1 MQKVINVLAL
11 TSFAVS
17 AAVVGSVAY
26 VAMNQESIKGQI
38 GDQIGDMIGEAVGGA
53 VGDLPGM
60 LGGGAI
66 GEAGGGLPAPGS
78 SAGMGLPMP
87 F

>member
-11 TSFAVS
+11 ASFAVS
-17 AAVVGSVAY
+17 AAVVGAGAY
-26 VAMNQESIKGQI
+26 VYMNQEAIKGQI
-38 GDQIGDMIGEAVGGA
+38 GSQIGNMIGEAVGGA
-53 VGDLPGM
+53 VGDIPSM
-60 LGGGAI
+60 LGGGAS
-66 GEAGGGLPAPGS
+66 GGAGGGLPAPGS